1 MKSMPLHN
9 PLVSIAL
16 CTYNGEQY
24 LNQQIESIINQTYN
38 NVEIIIIDDCSTDST
53 FELLRM
59 LTKDIKNVRLEQNQQ
74 NLGFIKNFEKAI
86 SYCNGEYIA
95 ISDQDDIWILNKI
108 EILLKHIGNHGLIFH
123 DSLIIDERGEQI
135 NDLKLSDM
143 SKIYKG
149 DSNLYFLV
157 NNCIP
162 GHASMFRK
170 DIIAYAMPFDKRFFH
185 DWWLAFVAASVSS
198 ITYIPETLVK
208 YRQHNNNVTDILFKR
223 SKNEQSRDIYSNY
236 NLEWIEYLSK
246 FIHLKN
252 VKEIR
257 FIYKVLSDYRKGIK
271 GLPFIKF
278 LVNYHIKLFNLEKK
292 SYLSRL
298 NLARKLYSAKSIK

>member
-1 MKSMPLHN
+1 MPLHN

-16 CTYNGEQY
+16 CTYNGEKY
-24 LNQQIESIINQTYN
+24 LNQQIESIIHQTYKN
-38 NVEIIIIDDCSTDST
+38 IEIIIIDDCSTDTT
-53 FELLRM
+53 FELLQA
-59 LTKDIKNVRLEQNQQ
+59 LTKDTKNVRLEQNRQ

-86 SYCNGEYIA
+86 SYCNGEYIS
-95 ISDQDDIWILNKI
+95 ISDQDDIWSLNKI
-108 EILLKHIGNHGLIFH
+108 EILVENIGKHGLIFH
-123 DSLIIDERGEQI
+123 DSLIIDEQGEQI
-135 NDLKLSDM
+135 NNLKLSDM
-143 SKIYKG
+143 TKIYKG

-162 GHASMFRK
+162 GHASMFKK
-170 DIIAYAMPFDKRFFH
+170 DIVAFAMPFDKRFFH
-185 DWWLAFVAASVSS
+185 DWWLAFVAASVTS
-198 ITYIPETLVK
+198 ITYIPDTLVK

-223 SKNEQSRDIYSNY
+223 SENEQSRDIYSNY
-236 NLEWIEYLSK
+236 NIDWIEYLSK

-252 VKEIR
+252 AKEIR

-271 GLPFIKF
+271 GLQFLKF
-278 LVNYHIKLFNLEKK
+278 LVNYHTKLFNIEKK